1 MVQLLTRIG
10 SRVKR
15 RQHSLATVLFAC
27 GVALLNCSAGCLF
40 YSACNLPVVFP
51 GVYVQVLDDQTGQ
64 GITNAV
70 VTVAAGQYSETLSAV
85 DAEGN
90 YVGGYGLTGTLSLTV
105 EAPGFVSQQIDDVFV
120 EALPDCQIKPANL
133 TVRLTPTS

>member
-15 RQHSLATVLFAC
+15 RQHSLATVFFAC

-51 GVYVQVLDDQTGQ
+51 GVYVQVLNDQTGQ

-120 EALPDCQIKPANL
+120 EALPDCQINPANL
-133 TVRLTPTS
+133 TVRLTP